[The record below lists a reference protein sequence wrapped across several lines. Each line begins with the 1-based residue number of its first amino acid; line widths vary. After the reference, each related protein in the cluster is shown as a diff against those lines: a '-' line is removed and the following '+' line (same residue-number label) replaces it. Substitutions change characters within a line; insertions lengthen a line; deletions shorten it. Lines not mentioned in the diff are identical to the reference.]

1 MSKSIILLSGGLD
14 SVVALGA
21 FKEKYGIE
29 LALTF
34 DYGQKTAKSEIEA
47 SKKISEYY
55 NIKHEIILLDWLKKI
70 TKTSLVSNDNVPTE
84 NLNTEDSAK
93 SVWVPNRNGLFLN
106 IAGCYADSF
115 GYDYIIFG
123 ANRDEGNTFPDN
135 TETFRANISKVFE
148 SSTLTKPKVLAP
160 LINYSK
166 GDIVKIAI
174 ENNVP
179 LKYIRSCYTK
189 ENGHCGKCESC
200 MHLLRA
206 LEENNAQEYIKILFK
221 NNEN

>member
-70 TKTSLVSNDNVPTE
+70 TKTSLVS
-84 NLNTEDSAK
+84 S
-93 SVWVPNRNGLFLN
+93 
-106 IAGCYADSF
+106 
-115 GYDYIIFG
+115 
-123 ANRDEGNTFPDN
+123 
-135 TETFRANISKVFE
+135 
-148 SSTLTKPKVLAP
+148 
-160 LINYSK
+160 
-166 GDIVKIAI
+166 
-174 ENNVP
+174 
-179 LKYIRSCYTK
+179 
-189 ENGHCGKCESC
+189 
-200 MHLLRA
+200 
-206 LEENNAQEYIKILFK
+206 
-221 NNEN
+221 